1 MDVFKDFIDFIILLQ
16 KYKVD
21 YLIVGGYAVGLHSR
35 PRATQDIDIWIRP
48 SKRNAENVIKALKE
62 FGFSDL
68 DLDVEEFI
76 VEDQLFILGNPP
88 FRIDLLTSI
97 SGVQFDKAFKNK
109 YVHDFG
115 SIKNAYFISLYDLIK
130 NKKAS
135 NRKKDKDDLSWIK
148 TYGKNN

>member
-16 KYKVD
+16 KYEVD

-35 PRATQDIDIWIRP
+35 PRATEDIDFWIRP
-48 SKRNAENVIKALKE
+48 SKENAENVIKALKE
-62 FGFSDL
+62 FGFTDL
-68 DLDVEEFI
+68 NLNVDEFLD
-76 VEDQLFILGNPP
+76 EDQMFVLGRPP

-97 SGVQFDKAFKNK
+97 SGVQFDEAFKNK
-109 YVHDFG
+109 YVHDLG
-115 SIKNAYFISLYDLIK
+115 SIKNVYFISLDDLIN